1 MTGAQSESSTRSP
14 MTIHDIAREAGV
26 STATVSR
33 ALRGLPMVAP
43 STAAR
48 IQSIA
53 SRMDYVVSP
62 TASRL
67 ATGRTG
73 SVAVI
78 TPYIARWYF
87 STVLSGIEEV
97 HASPPTSTSCCSAS
111 ATRASGTARRRLR
124 KLRGRV
130 DGVIVIS
137 LTADEEHVSDVLGMS
152 LPMSGVGPSLP
163 GVSVVSI
170 DDVHGARVAT
180 QHLIN
185 LGHTRLGLIHGREG
199 SSPFDVER
207 DRHRGF
213 SRPAL
218 AVGLDRTRQMQV
230 PGHFH
235 VEGGELA
242 MNELLSRPN
251 PPTGVFCLSDEM
263 AFGALRSLRKHGLQA
278 GRDVSIVGF
287 DDHDFVGPPGPDDDR
302 ATGQDPRRAGGRRSC
317 STSCRSSAPRP
328 RACCRLSSWS
338 AAPRSHPRV
347 LTAQTARAPSRQT

>member
-1 MTGAQSESSTRSP
+1 MGPPMTGAHPQSSTRAP

-43 STAAR
+43 TTAAR

-78 TPYIARWYF
+78 TPYVARWYF

-97 HASPPTSTSCCSAS
+97 M
-111 ATRASGTARRRLR
+111 RASELDLVLLSVGDPSFRDSTPPLR

-137 LTADEEHVSDVLGMS
+137 LSADEEHVRDVLGMG
-152 LPMSGVGPSLP
+152 LPMSAVGPTLP
-163 GVSVVSI
+163 GVGVVSI
-170 DDVHGARVAT
+170 DDVHGGTVAT

-185 LGHTRLGLIHGREG
+185 LGHRRIGLIHGREG
-199 SSPFDVER
+199 FSPFDVER
-207 DRHRGF
+207 ERHNGF
-213 SRPAL
+213 RVAL
-218 AVGLDRTRQMQV
+218 A
-230 PGHFH
+230 
-235 VEGGELA
+235 EA
-242 MNELLSRPN
+242 
-251 PPTGVFCLSDEM
+251 
-263 AFGALRSLRKHGLQA
+263 
-278 GRDVSIVGF
+278 
-287 DDHDFVGPPGPDDDR
+287 
-302 ATGQDPRRAGGRRSC
+302 
-317 STSCRSSAPRP
+317 
-328 RACCRLSSWS
+328 
-338 AAPRSHPRV
+338 
-347 LTAQTARAPSRQT
+347 

>member
-1 MTGAQSESSTRSP
+1 

-43 STAAR
+43 TTAAR

-97 HASPPTSTSCCSAS
+97 M
-111 ATRASGTARRRLR
+111 RASDLDLVLLSVGDPSFRDSTPPLR

-137 LTADEEHVSDVLGMS
+137 LTAAEEHVQDVLGMN

-170 DDVHGARVAT
+170 DDVHGAQVAT

-199 SSPFDVER
+199 SSSFDVER

-213 SRPAL
+213 VEACT
-218 AVGLDRTRQMQV
+218 AGGLDLDPQLQV
-230 PGHFH
+230 PGHFD

-242 MNELLSRPN
+242 MNQLLSHPN

-287 DDHDFVGPPGPDDDR
+287 DDHDFADLLDLTTIAQPVKTLGELAAQVLLDQLQEVGPPP
-302 ATGQDPRRAGGRRSC
+302 PRLLPTHLVVRG
-317 STSCRSSAPRP
+317 STS
-328 RACCRLSSWS
+328 
-338 AAPRSHPRV
+338 HP
-347 LTAQTARAPSRQT
+347 A